1 MREWKTPLSEPGI
14 CGIMNAL
21 IFAAALEWFQP
32 GWLGMAAEESAVKPV
47 IHCAGRG
54 FLVLGKVLK
63 SIKRSWNR
71 HSFSKKENSRL

>member
-47 IHCAGRG
+47 ILCAAEVFW
-54 FLVLGKVLK
+54 FLEK
-63 SIKRSWNR
+63 S
-71 HSFSKKENSRL
+71 SKA